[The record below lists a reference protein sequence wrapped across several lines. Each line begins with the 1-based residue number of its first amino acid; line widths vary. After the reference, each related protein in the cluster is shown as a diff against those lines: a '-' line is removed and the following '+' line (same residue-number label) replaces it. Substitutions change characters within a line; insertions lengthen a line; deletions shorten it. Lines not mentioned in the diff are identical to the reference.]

1 MRHSFSRLHQP
12 LRDDHAEKSVFIRR
26 LVVAIT
32 FMLLLT
38 GCLFSNLYYLQVIKY
53 DSYLTRSDENRIKI
67 TPIPPSRGLILDRN
81 GVVLA
86 DNKPLFSLEIIPE
99 QSKNLKEDIKGL
111 RVLLDLDLDDEEIDD
126 LIERARY
133 KRRFLPQA
141 VAYNLTE
148 DQVATFAVNS
158 YRFTAARIEPI
169 LKRHYPFRDTLT
181 HALGYVS
188 RINTKDLEKL
198 AEEGKLD
205 NYAATNDIGKQG
217 IEKFYEKILHGINGY
232 KEVEVDSHGREL
244 RTLNEVPPLPGRNLT
259 LSLDIRL
266 QLKAEELLI
275 GKRGAMIMLDPRNG
289 EILAFASA
297 PSYDPNA
304 FVRGIKNAEYKALL
318 NNPNKPLINRVSQG
332 GYAPAS
338 TVKPLMLVMGLN
350 EEVVTPSTRF
360 FGGPY
365 FKLPGSEHKFRDW
378 RKWGHGWMDIFRA
391 VEISADTFFYD
402 LAYRTGID
410 RIHEYMSHFGFG
422 QPSGIDIFEES
433 TGNMPSRSWKKRRHR
448 HDWVPGDTVSVG
460 IGQGYWTTTLIQLA
474 RAHAILTQDGRDIKP
489 HLFKSCEVLSKNEQP
504 LTYPVPTQTAIEVKD
519 QRYWSYAR
527 DGMCLVING
536 PEGTGRRAFAGTK
549 YTACGKSGTAQV
561 VSIKQDAKYN
571 AGALKEQH
579 RDNGLFVAFAPK
591 EAPTV
596 LVAAIIEN
604 RGGGS
609 SVVAPLVRQLMDA
622 YFKYYDHPIDNQSEL
637 LEWSHRNHLPQVEEP
652 VGGKK

>member
-1 MRHSFSRLHQP
+1 MRKYFNNLHSP
-12 LRDDHAEKSVFIRR
+12 LRDDQAEKNVFTRR
-26 LVVAIT
+26 MIVAAT
-32 FMLLLT
+32 FMLLL
-38 GCLFSNLYYLQVIKY
+38 GCGLFVNLYYLQIVKY
-53 DSYLTRSDENRIKI
+53 DSYLTRSDDNRIKI
-67 TPIPPSRGLILDRN
+67 TPLPPTRGLILDRN

-99 QSKNLKEDIKGL
+99 LSNNLKEDIIGL
-111 RVLLDLDLDDEEIDD
+111 RDLLNLDLDDEEIDD
-126 LIERARY
+126 ILERARY

-141 VAYNLTE
+141 VAYNLSE
-148 DQVATFAVNS
+148 DQVATFAVNE

-169 LKRHYPFRDTLT
+169 LKRNYPYNDTLT

-198 AEEGKLD
+198 AEEGKLE

-217 IEKFYEKILHGINGY
+217 IEKYYEKLLHGISGY
-232 KEVEVDSHGREL
+232 KEVEVDSRGRTL
-244 RTLNEVPPLPGRNLT
+244 RTLNEIPPQPGRNLN
-259 LSLDIRL
+259 LSIDIRL
-266 QLKAEELLI
+266 QLTAEELL
-275 GKRGAMIMLDPRNG
+275 RGMRGSMIMLDPRNG
-289 EILAFASA
+289 EILAFVSS

-304 FVRGIKNAEYKALL
+304 FVRGIKNQEYKALL

-338 TVKPLMLVMGLN
+338 TVKPLLLVMGLN

-402 LAYRTGID
+402 LAYKTGID
-410 RIHEYMSHFGFG
+410 RINDYMTRFGFG
-422 QPSGIDIFEES
+422 QSSGVDIFEES
-433 TGNMPSRSWKKRRHR
+433 LGNMPSKSWKKKRHR

-474 RAHAILTQDGRDIKP
+474 RAHSILTQDGKNIKP
-489 HLFKSCEVLSKNEQP
+489 HFLMSAEILKQGEQP
-504 LTYPVPTQTAIEVKD
+504 ITYPIPLDTTINVND
-519 QRYWSYAR
+519 NRYWSYAR

-591 EAPTV
+591 EEPTV
-596 LVAAIIEN
+596 LVAAIVEN

-609 SVVAPLVRQLMDA
+609 AVVAPLVRKLMDA
-622 YFKYYDHPIDNQSEL
+622 YFKYYDQPVTNTEELIQWSIKNHHP
-637 LEWSHRNHLPQVEEP
+637 LEEETP
-652 VGGKK
+652 GGTK